1 MSDKRL
7 KELGETIRQE
17 RKNRGISQ
25 EELANKAQLDRSY
38 MGRIERGEKNIT
50 VLKLHQICDALEISP
65 ALLFSKNLSQTNS

>member
-7 KELGETIRQE
+7 KALGETIRQE

-50 VLKLHQICDALEISP
+50 VLKLLQICDALKISP
-65 ALLFSKNLSQTNS
+65 SLLFKN